1 MHLSKAQPQSGKEFL
16 DLHWKRMAF
25 YAVVSISIGVI
36 FAFSQLGTCY
46 GDEGFHLLAAQLV
59 MSGKKPYL
67 DFFYQHPPLYIYLT
81 AGWMSV
87 FGDTWRSAHAL
98 SALFTSGCIV
108 IVASYLYDRWREQ
121 PAGLGVAITATL
133 ILSLNFLVIAFGT
146 LGQPYSFCLFFSVA
160 SFRLT
165 VSSRSSRNRVLPVL
179 AGLCGGAAAASSLL
193 ALPIAPILFLW
204 MIGHNQNGNRLT
216 KALAFLC
223 GAFLPFVPL
232 LILLVKGP
240 RQVWLDLFQYHV
252 FYRDPDPNGSNFLA
266 NLKTVAKLIVESPGP
281 LLLLVTVG
289 SLRLFKET
297 DIGDGEWRTEFRL
310 CFWLMLSLAAY
321 LTLPLPTFAQ
331 YYVLLMPFVT
341 ILASVGIH
349 VISTRSGL
357 GRMRWLIM
365 AVIVL
370 TGTNLPGVYSEI
382 HATSGCWQSLDS
394 SAARVN
400 TVTPADGPVYA
411 NEMFYFVSRHSPP
424 PGLENSFATDNLP
437 FTLAPLSHAATPSQI
452 NERLASGYFDSII
465 IGADDPRVERLNL
478 LVIYPRNQKLQV
490 LRATYYL
497 LSKR

>member
-1 MHLSKAQPQSGKEFL
+1 MHLSKAQPQLGKEFL
-16 DLHWKRMAF
+16 DPHWKRIAF
-25 YAVVSISIGVI
+25 YAVVSISIGVV

-67 DFFYQHPPLYIYLT
+67 DFFYQHPPLYVYLT

-108 IVASYLYDRWREQ
+108 TVASYLFDRWRGQ
-121 PAGLGVAITATL
+121 PAGPGVAVTATL
-133 ILSLNFLVIAFGT
+133 ILSLSSLVLAFGT

-165 VSSRSSRNRVLPVL
+165 ISSGRSRNRVLPVL
-179 AGLCGGAAAASSLL
+179 AGLCAGAAAASSLL
-193 ALPIAPILFLW
+193 SLPIAPILFFW
-204 MIGHNQNGNRLT
+204 MIRHNQNGNRLSKT
-216 KALAFLC
+216 LAFLC
-223 GAFLPFVPL
+223 GALLPFVPL
-232 LILLVKGP
+232 LILFVKGP

-252 FYRDPDPNGSNFLA
+252 FYRDPDPNASNFLA
-266 NLKTVAKLIVESPGP
+266 NLKTLAKLIVESPGP
-281 LLLLVTVG
+281 MLLLVTLG
-289 SLRLFKET
+289 SLRSFKKT
-297 DIGDGEWRTEFRL
+297 YMGDGEWRTEFRL

-331 YYVLLMPFVT
+331 YYVLLMPFVI
-341 ILASVGIH
+341 ILASAGIH
-349 VISTRSGL
+349 LISTASGL

-365 AVIVL
+365 AVIIL
-370 TGTNLPGVYSEI
+370 TGTNLQGVYSEI
-382 HATSGCWQSLDS
+382 RATRGCWQSLEGTAVRINS
-394 SAARVN
+394 
-400 TVTPADGPVYA
+400 VTPADGLVYG
-411 NEMFYFVSRHSPP
+411 NEMFYFVSRHLPP

-437 FTLAPLSHAATPSQI
+437 ATLAPLSHAATPAQI
-452 NERLASGYFDSII
+452 DERLASGYFDSVI
-465 IGADDPRVERLNL
+465 IGADDPRVERFNL
-478 LVIYPRNQKLQV
+478 LGIYPRNQKLQV